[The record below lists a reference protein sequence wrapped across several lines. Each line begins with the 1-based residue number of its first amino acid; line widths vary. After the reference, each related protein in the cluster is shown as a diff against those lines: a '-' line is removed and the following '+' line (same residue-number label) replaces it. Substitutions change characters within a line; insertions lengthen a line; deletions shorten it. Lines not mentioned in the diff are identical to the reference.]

1 MTRYIDLN
9 CDMGESYGRWTLGN
23 DEEVMPHL
31 TSANLACGFHAG
43 DPHIMRRTVD
53 LAMRHDVA
61 IGAHPGLPD
70 LLGFGR
76 RVLNVSPDELK
87 DYIHY
92 QTGAL
97 SAFAR
102 VAGAQLQHVKPHGI
116 QYTMFERN
124 LDLAR
129 ACAEAVGALD
139 PNLILMTMADTKFDA
154 AARSTGVRVAGEG
167 FADRPYTRDR
177 ELVWPRALITDPD
190 RAAEQAVMMAKEGRV
205 RTHDGDV
212 VDVNVQTICVHG
224 DTPGAEKIVA
234 AVRKLLEQEG
244 ISVKPLRDWL
254 PGAPSA

>member
-1 MTRYIDLN
+1 MSGPARYIDLN

-23 DEEVMPHL
+23 DQGVMPHL

-43 DPHIMRRTVD
+43 DPHTMRASVA
-53 LAMRHDVA
+53 LAQQYGVA

-70 LLGFGR
+70 LMGFGR
-76 RVLNVSPDELK
+76 RVLQVSPQELK

-92 QTGAL
+92 QAGAL

-102 VAGAQLQHVKPHGI
+102 AAGTSLQHVKPHGI
-116 QYTMFERN
+116 QYTMYERN

-129 ACAEAVGALD
+129 ACAEAVQELD
-139 PNLILMTMADTKFDA
+139 QDLILMTMADTKFDA
-154 AARSTGVRVAGEG
+154 EARKTGVRVAGEG
-167 FADRPYTRDR
+167 FADRPYTRER
-177 ELVWPRALITDPD
+177 ELVWPRTVITDPQQ
-190 RAAEQAVMMAKEGRV
+190 AAEQAVLMAKEGKV
-205 RTHDGDV
+205 RTVDGDV

-244 ISVKPLRDWL
+244 LIVRPLREWL
-254 PGAPSA
+254 

>member
-1 MTRYIDLN
+1 MSGPAKYIDLN

-43 DPHIMRRTVD
+43 DPHIMRRSVA
-53 LAMRHDVA
+53 LAQRYGVA

-70 LLGFGR
+70 LIGFGR
-76 RVLNVSPDELK
+76 RVLNVSPQELK

-102 VAGAQLQHVKPHGI
+102 AAGTSLQHVKPHGV
-116 QYTMFERN
+116 QYTMYERN

-129 ACAEAVGALD
+129 ACAEAVQELD
-139 PNLILMTMADTKFDA
+139 ADLILMTMADTKFDA
-154 AARSTGVRVAGEG
+154 EARKTGVRVAGEG
-167 FADRPYTRDR
+167 FADRPYTREK
-177 ELVWPRALITDPD
+177 ELVWPRTVITDPHQ
-190 RAAEQAVMMAKEGRV
+190 AAEQAVTMAKEGKV
-205 RTHDGDV
+205 RTVDGDL

-234 AVRKLLEQEG
+234 AVRQLLEQEG
-244 ISVKPLRDWL
+244 LLVRSLREWL
-254 PGAPSA
+254 